1 MSNQAGEINDLGWLR
16 HIKDNLS
23 KNNRLRAL
31 YSRGIVW
38 DLSRQT
44 LRFLDRMK
52 LACDREEDNN
62 SAVSPIWVRT
72 SRRSYLHFQRKRI
85 LNPPIQPTL
94 WLIQILFITSY
105 FWVNLFIANLT
116 DLAYRVSRFSGLLVN
131 FESNFIHTLLMLFTT
146 SLGFIPAIPLLI
158 VSCAIR

>member
-1 MSNQAGEINDLGWLR
+1 MSNQAGEINDLRWLR

-62 SAVSPIWVRT
+62 SAVSPIWVRPAEDLICT
-72 SRRSYLHFQRKRI
+72 YNVSGFS
-85 LNPPIQPTL
+85 TL
-94 WLIQILFITSY
+94 F
-105 FWVNLFIANLT
+105 VLFIAPPT
-116 DLAYRVSRFSGLLVN
+116 
-131 FESNFIHTLLMLFTT
+131 
-146 SLGFIPAIPLLI
+146 
-158 VSCAIR
+158 

>member
-1 MSNQAGEINDLGWLR
+1 MSNQAGEINDLRWLR

-85 LNPPIQPTL
+85 LNPVC
-94 WLIQILFITSY
+94 FVY
-105 FWVNLFIANLT
+105 CAANLKWIP
-116 DLAYRVSRFSGLLVN
+116 FSL
-131 FESNFIHTLLMLFTT
+131 
-146 SLGFIPAIPLLI
+146 PPLLPP
-158 VSCAIR
+158 VLPP